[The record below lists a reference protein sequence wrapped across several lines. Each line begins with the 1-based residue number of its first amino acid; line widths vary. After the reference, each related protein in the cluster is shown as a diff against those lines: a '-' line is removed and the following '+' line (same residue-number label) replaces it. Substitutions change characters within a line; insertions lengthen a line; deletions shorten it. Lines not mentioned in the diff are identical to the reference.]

1 MAALSAAATVV
12 AEASTAAV
20 VVAVVWWLL
29 LMLLLLLWLSAEP
42 SRLRCVCSWEPPG
55 VVRGEPDGAP
65 GTPIDWCCG
74 WWCVVLVELSL
85 PLRDTSSAALLSTAA
100 AAGTNASRSM
110 PERCR
115 VS

>member
-42 SRLRCVCSWEPPG
+42 SRLRCWEPPG